1 VTDSNDS
8 NDSNDGKNRPNAN
21 YKLSK
26 PDDAVV
32 PKEELVFYYNREHR
46 LSKAPKYVQELY
58 EEKKPNRFGWLGFVG
73 VLVADTP
80 RKIMFFTIILMCVLI
95 WLFSFLGFITSPR
108 NLDGNLVSI
117 SASFYEKTTIVV
129 INKKTKGMNAYTGA
143 VDMAVSVPLPAQ
155 EDGSGGQGENAAPVF
170 YHKIYFTQEKQERYS
185 LAVPFESEELLVVLQ
200 TEKNSI
206 KIKVPVN
213 PID

>member
-1 VTDSNDS
+1 MSDSTDSD
-8 NDSNDGKNRPNAN
+8 DEKKRPNAN

-32 PKEELVFYYNREHR
+32 PESELTFYYNREHR
-46 LSKAPKYVQELY
+46 LSKAPKHVQELY

-95 WLFSFLGFITSPR
+95 WLFSFLGFISSPR
-108 NLDGNLVSI
+108 NLDGNLVNV
-117 SASFYEKTTIVV
+117 SASFYENTTIVV
-129 INKKTKGMNAYTGA
+129 INKKSRGWNAYTGA
-143 VDMAVSVPLPAQ
+143 VDMAVSVPFPEQDESDAQ
-155 EDGSGGQGENAAPVF
+155 SKSAVPIF
-170 YHKIYFTQEKQERYS
+170 YHRIFFSQEKQERYS
-185 LAVPFESEELLVVLQ
+185 LAVPFESDELLIVLQ

-206 KIKVPVN
+206 KLKVPVKS
-213 PID
+213 ID